1 MEPEAAEVC
10 TFCAGLIPPK
20 EEPSP
25 SRAHHPSMGLIEQS
39 SQTCSICK
47 VLLADWSLEKTQR
60 RFPDMD
66 KETYESIVLKVKLKE
81 IQRVGSALS
90 WAILETNFGTR
101 GFTFIDFFSITTCNT
116 KCGLTIYLLLN
127 LR

>member
-1 MEPEAAEVC
+1 MEPEAAELC
-10 TFCAGLIPPK
+10 TFCVGLIPPK

-25 SRAHHPSMGLIEQS
+25 SRAHYPSMGLIEQS
-39 SQTCSICK
+39 SQSCSICK
-47 VLLADWSLEKTQR
+47 GLLADWSLENIQR

-81 IQRVGSALS
+81 FQRVGSALS
-90 WAILETNFGTR
+90 WAILETNFHAR

-116 KCGLTIYLLLN
+116 KCG
-127 LR
+127 

>member
-1 MEPEAAEVC
+1 MEPEAAELC

-25 SRAHHPSMGLIEQS
+25 SRDHHPSMGLIEQS
-39 SQTCSICK
+39 SQNCSICK

-81 IQRVGSALS
+81 IRRVGSALS
-90 WAILETNFGTR
+90 WAILETNFDTR
-101 GFTFIDFFSITTCNT
+101 GFTFIDLFSMSTLNT
-116 KCGLTIYLLLN
+116 KCGFAIYLLVDLC
-127 LR
+127 